1 MHNQIPKIFCF
12 IKGFNENYIKRTPKN
27 IGIIYR
33 NYDKIVDK
41 EEIIKIRNLCKKT
54 NKKFFLSNNIKIAL
68 KLDLDGVYLPSFN
81 KELKINYFIKKKKFK
96 ILGSAHNIK
105 EIRQKEL
112 QKVNCIFLSPIFMTD
127 KSKNFLGINKFNNLT
142 KHTNKKIVC
151 LGGIKK
157 KNLNKIKLLNVYG
170 LSSISLFKEN
180 IKYIKF

>member
-1 MHNQIPKIFCF
+1 M
-12 IKGFNENYIKRTPKN
+12 
-27 IGIIYR
+27 
-33 NYDKIVDK
+33 
-41 EEIIKIRNLCKKT
+41 
-54 NKKFFLSNNIKIAL
+54 
-68 KLDLDGVYLPSFN
+68 PSFN